1 MNRWDKI
8 KKEGWLACMLIG
20 ISLLTWAISQDTEF
34 FAGHIPLACLFILA
48 GVSMEIGNKN

>member
-20 ISLLTWAISQDTEF
+20 ISLLTWAISQDTEL
-34 FAGHIPLACLFILA
+34 FAGHIPIACLFILA
-48 GVSMEIGNKN
+48 GLSMEIANKN